1 MNALD
6 FLSLCGNNYDITLT
20 IMLRDW
26 RGEHTGRFRE
36 IFHYVFTQ
44 VDKNDDIMSW
54 KIFSY
59 DKEPGKKYLVII
71 LFSSFTKEPV
81 RYHGQ
86 DDLDCPF

>member
-36 IFHYVFTQ
+36 IFHYVLTQ

-54 KIFSY
+54 KMFSY
-59 DKEPGKKYLVII
+59 DKETKANISKTSRRGKKGGKI
-71 LFSSFTKEPV
+71 
-81 RYHGQ
+81 R
-86 DDLDCPF
+86 

>member
-36 IFHYVFTQ
+36 IFHYVLTQ
-44 VDKNDDIMSW
+44 VDENDDIMSW
-54 KIFSY
+54 KMFSY
-59 DKEPGKKYLVII
+59 DKEPGMKYLVII
-71 LFSSFTKEPV
+71 MFSSFTKEPV
-81 RYHGQ
+81 RYHRQ
-86 DDLDCPF
+86 DDLNYQF